1 MEDASDLSWESA
13 NASHAI
19 VLTNMGDD
27 RLQWSDTE
35 KLDRICRV
43 HAQRHITLGQSTAY
57 KISTSR
63 K

>member
-19 VLTNMGDD
+19 VLTNMEDD

-35 KLDRICRV
+35 KLDRLRRA
-43 HAQRHITLGQSTAY
+43 HAQWHITSGQSTASETS
-57 KISTSR
+57 IS
-63 K
+63 